1 MTRTILSAACAAA
14 FALALAAPA
23 SAQSFSC
30 SAATKPDEKAV
41 CDSRALAN
49 LDVKNATLY
58 QVASSLVAMGERGNL
73 QDQETA
79 FLKKRA
85 ACGASVSCIQAAYEA
100 NIASIQSV
108 LDGIYKNGPY

>member
-1 MTRTILSAACAAA
+1 MSRISALILSAAFVA
-14 FALALAAPA
+14 ALAAPA
-23 SAQSFSC
+23 AAQSFSC
-30 SAATKPDEKAV
+30 AQASKPDEKAI
-41 CDSRALAN
+41 CDSRELAN

-58 QVASSLVAMGERGNL
+58 EVARNLVAMGERGNL

-79 FLKKRA
+79 FLKTRA
-85 ACGASVSCIQAAYEA
+85 ACGANVSCIAAAYRA